1 MTNKEQQALIR
12 EAIETMGKAFTLL
25 ASALYVPEGEAPA
38 QGTGRL
44 NVESP
49 VKKEEP
55 KKFETEQVFN
65 PSKEELEDI
74 KAPKAEN
81 TKAPVN
87 DVEIPED
94 LESLSYNELKQLAK
108 KVGVKA
114 VGSKK
119 DLISAISGGGEVSEA
134 PKKESKKETK
144 KEEPVEESLEIAEE
158 ENNVVPMDRSED
170 VKEPVKTQE
179 DNTLYDRVASDLEG
193 YSDEEL
199 ADILSDIGV
208 SPRGKRQALIAK
220 IVTAIEEGKLEWE
233 EDEESTEAD
242 TTPVKEDNDSNE
254 EVEILGSDERKKA
267 VEALRDELTEAY
279 NNDDLTDKEILT
291 FLKKYY
297 NNNYTSNDPIEDAE
311 LYIDIQCN
319 LIDDEGETH
328 EFEDPY
334 YIGDDAYCCGLQLKQ
349 LNDTDLY
356 CEHCGTT
363 YSE

>member
-12 EAIETMGKAFTLL
+12 EAIDTMGKAFTIL
-25 ASALYVPEGEAPA
+25 ASALGAQESEAPA
-38 QGTGRL
+38 HGKTEPK
-44 NVESP
+44 VSEAP
-49 VKKEEP
+49 VKETKKEEP
-55 KKFETEQVFN
+55 KK
-65 PSKEELEDI
+65 
-74 KAPKAEN
+74 
-81 TKAPVN
+81 APVN
-87 DVEIPED
+87 EEPKVEPVQEAPNTTVEVDIPED

-119 DLISAISGGGEVSEA
+119 DLISAISGGEVQEA
-134 PKKESKKETK
+134 PKKEAKKETK
-144 KEEPVEESLEIAEE
+144 KAEPVEESLEVAEE
-158 ENNVVPMDRSED
+158 ESNVIPMDRSKD
-170 VKEPVKTQE
+170 VKEPEKTQE
-179 DNTLYDRVASDLEG
+179 DTTLYDRIVSDLEG

-208 SPRGKRQALIAK
+208 SPRGKRQALLAK

-233 EDEESTEAD
+233 EDEETTEVED
-242 TTPVKEDNDSNE
+242 TVPVQEEDNASDE
-254 EVEILGSDERKKA
+254 EVAEEILGSDERKKA
-267 VEALRDELTEAY
+267 VEALRDELTDAY

-291 FLKKYY
+291 YLKKYY

-311 LYIDIQCN
+311 LYIEIQCN
-319 LIDDEGETH
+319 LIDDEGEAH

-349 LNDTDLY
+349 INDTDLY

-363 YSE
+363 YGE